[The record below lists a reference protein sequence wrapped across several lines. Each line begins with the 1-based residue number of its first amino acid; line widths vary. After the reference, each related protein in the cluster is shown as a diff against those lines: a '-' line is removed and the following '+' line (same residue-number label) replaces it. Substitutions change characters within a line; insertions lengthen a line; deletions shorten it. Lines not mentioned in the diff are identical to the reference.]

1 MRVDFS
7 GSCSG
12 RLSLNISERSIAV
25 ILMVVVVA
33 VVVAVA
39 VAVGVKDVGEG
50 EAGIREGACLDHG
63 NE

>member
-12 RLSLNISERSIAV
+12 RLSLNISERRIAV
-25 ILMVVVVA
+25 ILMVVC
-33 VVVAVA
+33 VVV
-39 VAVGVKDVGEG
+39 GVVVEVEDVEEG